1 MRSSITP
8 SRVVYSALI
17 VLILAV
23 DLAITW
29 VDPAADPPTGY
40 SLDHSLSIDGYWYLA
55 EAKARALG
63 EEASVSRSYRK
74 PGITEPASWFYRWA
88 GVSLPSSRILS
99 SVASIA
105 VIALL
110 AACVRR
116 RHGAW
121 AALGAAAWLAVDPAW
136 HTFVRSPVVYPWVA
150 LWVLVILTLAG
161 GRPAWRWW
169 SAVALT
175 AAVFFFIKSIV
186 IVVVP
191 TLLLD
196 GWARLR
202 RTSWG
207 RSGKVW
213 ALPVALFFL
222 GGGLASV
229 FWKDLRLGR
238 FVGYLTEGDHSGLTA
253 WAHFEE
259 RSQWLGAQPFAVLL
273 AALGVFLFARRWVPC
288 GGERRFDR
296 LVHGAIWLGVVP
308 FVIAG
313 YSPLRYLTVLTPLLV
328 YAAVGAIVTM
338 SHRGWGRAR
347 GDASRSLRI
356 LSAVPAVGV
365 IALALQ
371 SAWSSALPW
380 TSVLI
385 AATFTAVAIAYV
397 ARGRHAARPAGRPDH
412 RCAWQLG
419 WIALV
424 VLGAAPR
431 LLDQWERRDHSLARA
446 QSEIAS
452 ILLPSAKLLGPYAHA
467 LTVEN
472 TLEAEQITRLAFGD
486 GKLRRELERRGAT
499 HLVSHVDDEGPL
511 RAVFSRAGLPL
522 EPVERFHVRGRRV
535 DLYRIPLGTHP
546 RSAFEEAVRALEQDE
561 EGAAVA
567 ILIELVRRQPS
578 AAAWGRLG
586 RAWARVGRVESAQ
599 KCYEE
604 ALRLDPGRLDAHLG
618 LVEVFGN
625 RGETEKALEHLER
638 ATEIEPLNEHLRE
651 RSRALRSLH
660 GVGQGD

>member
-1 MRSSITP
+1 MRSSIAP
-8 SRVVYSALI
+8 SRVIYSALI

-55 EAKARALG
+55 EAKARVLG
-63 EEASVSRSYRK
+63 EEAAVSRSYRK
-74 PGITEPASWFYRWA
+74 PGVTEPASWFYRWA

-110 AACVRR
+110 AACVRSR
-116 RHGAW
+116 YGAW
-121 AALGAAAWLAVDPAW
+121 AALGAAAWLALDPAW
-136 HTFVRSPVVYPWVA
+136 HVFVRSPVVYPWVA
-150 LWVLVILTLAG
+150 LWVLAILVVAA

-175 AAVFFFIKSIV
+175 VAVFFLIKSIV
-186 IVVVP
+186 IVVLPV
-191 TLLLD
+191 LLLD

-202 RTSWG
+202 RTHWG
-207 RSGKVW
+207 HSGKVW
-213 ALPVALFFL
+213 VLPVALFFT
-222 GGGLASV
+222 GVGLAGA

-238 FVGYLTEGDHSGLTA
+238 FVGYLTEGDHSGVAALVD
-253 WAHFEE
+253 FEE
-259 RSQWLGAQPFAVLL
+259 RSQWVGAQPFAVLL
-273 AALGVFLFARRWVPC
+273 AALGLFLFARRGVPC
-288 GGERRFDR
+288 GGTQRFDR
-296 LVHGAIWLGVVP
+296 LVHGAIWLGVLP

-313 YSPLRYLTVLTPLLV
+313 YSPLRYLTVLTPLLI
-328 YAAVGAIVTM
+328 YAAVGAVVTM
-338 SHRGWGRAR
+338 SHRGWGRER
-347 GDASRSLRI
+347 TGVSLSLRV
-356 LSAVPAVGV
+356 LTAAPAVGA
-365 IALALQ
+365 ITFAFQ

-380 TSVLI
+380 TAALVG
-385 AATFTAVAIAYV
+385 ATFTAVAVSYV
-397 ARGRHAARPAGRPDH
+397 ARGRRAPNPASGADH
-412 RCAWQLG
+412 RGAWQLG
-419 WIALV
+419 WMALII
-424 VLGAAPR
+424 LGAGPR
-431 LLDQWERRDHSLARA
+431 LLDQWETRDHSLSRA
-446 QSEIAS
+446 QSEIEA

-472 TLEAEQITRLAFGD
+472 SLEAEQITRLAFGD

-522 EPVERFHVRGRRV
+522 EPIERFHVRGRRV

-546 RSAFEEAVRALEQDE
+546 RSAFEEAVDALGRNDD
-561 EGAAVA
+561 GAALT
-567 ILIELVRRQPS
+567 ILIDLVRRRPS

-586 RAWARVGRVESAQ
+586 RAWSRVGRIESAQ

-618 LVEVFGN
+618 LVEVFGH
-625 RGETEKALEHLER
+625 RGETERALEHLER

-651 RSRALRSLH
+651 RSRTLRSRH
-660 GVGQGD
+660 GVGQGN